1 MNKYIE
7 ELITEMYF
15 DICDISYGSSYTD
28 VGYDNKKAFFLMLK
42 EKMEELQSRLEKET
56 A

>member
-7 ELITEMYF
+7 EVVTEMYF
-15 DICDISYGSSYTD
+15 DICDITYGMSYKD

-42 EKMEELQSRLEKET
+42 EKMEELNYRLEKET